1 MTAPNP
7 YTFGSRPPI
16 FLTEVNRLR
25 LSALVV
31 DDPIVARF
39 LQEELVRAEIVT
51 RDIPGPVTVGSTVK
65 FDDHRLPHMRT
76 CKLVYPDEV
85 TDVGSVSVL
94 SLLGVALLGLSV
106 GQSMTWD
113 DETGQ
118 QKITVLDVV

>member
-1 MTAPNP
+1 MTAPDP

-25 LSALVV
+25 LSALVA

-51 RDIPGPVTVGSTVK
+51 RDIPGLVTVGSTVK

-85 TDVGSVSVL
+85 TDGRNVSVL

-118 QKITVLDVV
+118 QRITVLDAT